1 MGVGFG
7 YLGEYQE
14 SATYFEKALK
24 QNPNSVVI
32 NNYKDFINGVISKYP
47 YTSTEKP
54 KDNSKA
60 QITSIP
66 E

>member
-1 MGVGFG
+1 
-7 YLGEYQE
+7 
-14 SATYFEKALK
+14 
-24 QNPNSVVI
+24 VI